1 MSAAEEPAPIDNAP
15 VEKKP
20 VKEAPPV
27 PSGPVDKRI
36 YIGGLHPSTTEDQIV
51 ERFSKFGQVSN
62 VTIAKNTDNECRGFA
77 HMTIH
82 TEPKKWETCL
92 GVYNGAKWRGQELKL
107 EEAKMDWQERKRL
120 REEKILEQ
128 EEKKKKRLLRWN
140 DSEGFHAKD
149 MTPVTDNNMGT
160 RKGWKRGR
168 YGRAISVMR
177 LKKDDGTK
185 FVFEPT
191 HYKNNLT
198 KLYNI
203 GVRMKP
209 VSQLITKI
217 DDESSDSED
226 DWPSYSNKAHQQDQD
241 EQDEQETHTAKAM
254 TDDEKRR
261 AAMEHMFEEQ
271 RLKKEMIS
279 KALAGQADGQH
290 HTTFDNDDDDIQ
302 VDDAFKM
309 DVDQAQEE
317 EEEPAK
323 PLDAKKWMFDSDE
336 DDDDSDEELDIK
348 INPVLEGEA
357 GRKRLEL
364 QKKFKGDDRFKLGED
379 FIDESEKNVQP
390 KDLGDDITQGLDAE
404 KDQAMDVLR
413 AMFGDDKVNFK
424 PKHQSNTWAS
434 SDRFDPDADDSAKYL
449 AEADAAVEE
458 DTAVGS
464 QNTADND
471 NDDDDDEDFF
481 AQPRKPESAI
491 PVVSTEKHFEVNTN
505 LKPLFGDA
513 EEAPFT
519 LFGGDNDDSAQPGS
533 SFGAAADTS
542 KPLFGRALDDN
553 DDEMSPSFTPKKTE
567 GRLGLG
573 VLFFFHLDDPALM
586 KKSCY
591 AYDSEGVFQEK
602 TEERDSYENK
612 WRTQRPVIKEILKK
626 RQKNA
631 IKNQKRRSTKYI
643 K

>member
-1 MSAAEEPAPIDNAP
+1 MQWILIAAMLP
-15 VEKKP
+15 
-20 VKEAPPV
+20 
-27 PSGPVDKRI
+27 G
-36 YIGGLHPSTTEDQIV
+36 
-51 ERFSKFGQVSN
+51 
-62 VTIAKNTDNECRGFA
+62 
-77 HMTIH
+77 
-82 TEPKKWETCL
+82 L

-120 REEKILEQ
+120 RQEKILEQ

-177 LKKDDGTK
+177 LKKNDGTK

-209 VSQLITKI
+209 VSQLITKV

-226 DWPSYSNKAHQQDQD
+226 DWPSYSNKAGSQDQEDQD
-241 EQDEQETHTAKAM
+241 EDQETHTARSM

-261 AAMEHMFEEQ
+261 AAMEKMFEEQ
-271 RLKKEMIS
+271 TIKKEMIS
-279 KALAGQADGQH
+279 KALAGQAEGQN
-290 HTTFDNDDDDIQ
+290 HTTFGNDDDDDIQ

-309 DVDQAQEE
+309 DVDEE
-317 EEEPAK
+317 EQEPKK
-323 PLDAKKWMFDSDE
+323 PMDAKKWMFDSDE
-336 DDDDSDEELDIK
+336 DDNDSDQELDIK

-379 FIDESEKNVQP
+379 FIDEEEKNVQP
-390 KDLGDDITQGLDAE
+390 KNLGDDITQALDTE

-434 SDRFDPDADDSAKYL
+434 SDRFDPDADDSSKYL
-449 AEADAAVEE
+449 AEAAVEE
-458 DTAVGS
+458 DTTTVKH
-464 QNTADND
+464 QNADEED
-471 NDDDDDEDFF
+471 EDDEDFF
-481 AQPRKPESAI
+481 GK
-491 PVVSTEKHFEVNTN
+491 VVDFSC
-505 LKPLFGDA
+505 
-513 EEAPFT
+513 
-519 LFGGDNDDSAQPGS
+519 
-533 SFGAAADTS
+533 
-542 KPLFGRALDDN
+542 RA
-553 DDEMSPSFTPKKTE
+553 K
-567 GRLGLG
+567 
-573 VLFFFHLDDPALM
+573 
-586 KKSCY
+586 
-591 AYDSEGVFQEK
+591 
-602 TEERDSYENK
+602 
-612 WRTQRPVIKEILKK
+612 ILI
-626 RQKNA
+626 A
-631 IKNQKRRSTKYI
+631 ML
-643 K
+643 

>member
-1 MSAAEEPAPIDNAP
+1 MSAAESAPIDNAP
-15 VEKKP
+15 AEKP
-20 VKEAPPV
+20 AKETPTV

-82 TEPKKWETCL
+82 TEPKKWDTCL

-120 REEKILEQ
+120 RQEKILEQ

-140 DSEGFHAKD
+140 DSDGFHAKD

-226 DWPSYSNKAHQQDQD
+226 DWPSYSNKARDQEEED
-241 EQDEQETHTAKAM
+241 EEERGEAHTTKSM

-261 AAMEHMFEEQ
+261 AAMEKMFEEQ
-271 RLKKEMIS
+271 RVKKEMIS
-279 KALAGQADGQH
+279 KALAGQAEGQH

-309 DVDQAQEE
+309 DVDQAEQE
-317 EEEPAK
+317 PTK
-323 PLDAKKWMFDSDE
+323 PMDAKKWMFDSDE
-336 DDDDSDEELDIK
+336 DDDSDEELDIK

-379 FIDESEKNVQP
+379 FIDEEEKNVQS

-404 KDQAMDVLR
+404 KDQALDVLR

-434 SDRFDPDADDSAKYL
+434 SDRFDPDADDSSKYL
-449 AEADAAVEE
+449 AEAAVEK
-458 DTAVGS
+458 DTTVKNQDIDGDDS
-464 QNTADND
+464 
-471 NDDDDDEDFF
+471 DDDDADFF
-481 AQPRKPESAI
+481 AQPRKAESAV

-519 LFGGDNDDSAQPGS
+519 LFGGDSDDNAQQGA
-533 SFGAAADTS
+533 SFGADKS
-542 KPLFGRALDDN
+542 KPLFGHAHD
-553 DDEMSPSFTPKKTE
+553 DDEMSPSFTPKKAE

-631 IKNQKRRSTKYI
+631 IKNQKRRSTKYL

>member
-1 MSAAEEPAPIDNAP
+1 MSAPIDNPPA
-15 VEKKP
+15 EKP

-82 TEPKKWETCL
+82 TEPKKWDTCL
-92 GVYNGAKWRGQELKL
+92 SVYNGAKWRGQELKL

-177 LKKDDGTK
+177 LKKPDGTK

-226 DWPSYSNKAHQQDQD
+226 DWPSYSNKVDHDDDDNEETD
-241 EQDEQETHTAKAM
+241 EPHTTKSM

-261 AAMEHMFEEQ
+261 AAMEKMFEEQ
-271 RLKKEMIS
+271 RAKKEMIS
-279 KALAGQADGQH
+279 KALAGQAEGQN
-290 HTTFDNDDDDIQ
+290 HTTFENDDDDIQ
-302 VDDAFKM
+302 VDDAFNM
-309 DVDQAQEE
+309 DVDQPDQE
-317 EEEPAK
+317 PTQ
-323 PLDAKKWMFDSDE
+323 PMDAKKWMFDSDE
-336 DDDDSDEELDIK
+336 DDDSDEELDIK

-379 FIDESEKNVQP
+379 FIDEEEKNVQP
-390 KDLGDDITQGLDAE
+390 KQLGDDITQGLDAE

-424 PKHQSNTWAS
+424 PKHQSNMWAS
-434 SDRFDPDADDSAKYL
+434 SDRFDPDAQDASKYL
-449 AEADAAVEE
+449 AEAAMEEE
-458 DTAVGS
+458 DTAVAR
-464 QNTADND
+464 QQDADE
-471 NDDDDDEDFF
+471 DDDDEDFF
-481 AQPRKPESAI
+481 AQPRKAESAI

-519 LFGGDNDDSAQPGS
+519 LFGGDNEDDAQQGP
-533 SFGAAADTS
+533 SFGSDKS
-542 KPLFGRALDDN
+542 KSLFGQAH
-553 DDEMSPSFTPKKTE
+553 DDEMSPSFTPKKAE

-586 KKSCY
+586 QKSCY

-631 IKNQKRRSTKYI
+631 IKNQKRRSTKYL

>member
-1 MSAAEEPAPIDNAP
+1 MSTESAVTDNAQ
-15 VEKKP
+15 KP
-20 VKEAPPV
+20 TKEATEV

-62 VTIAKNTDNECRGFA
+62 VAIAKNTDNECRGFA

-82 TEPKKWETCL
+82 TEPKKWDSCL
-92 GVYNGAKWRGQELKL
+92 SVYNGAKWRGQELKL
-107 EEAKMDWQERKRL
+107 EEAKIDWQERKRL
-120 REEKILEQ
+120 RQEKILEQ

-140 DSEGFHAKD
+140 DSDGFHAKD

-226 DWPSYSNKAHQQDQD
+226 DWPSYSNKTNDHYGNQEEEE
-241 EQDEQETHTAKAM
+241 EQDENAGTSKSL

-261 AAMEHMFEEQ
+261 AAMEKMFEEQ
-271 RLKKEMIS
+271 RIKKEMIS
-279 KALAGQADGQH
+279 KALAGQSEGQN
-290 HTTFDNDDDDIQ
+290 HTTFGNDDDDIKM
-302 VDDAFKM
+302 DDAFNM
-309 DVDQAQEE
+309 DVDQEGKE
-317 EEEPAK
+317 SKK
-323 PLDAKKWMFDSDE
+323 PMDAKKWMFDSDE
-336 DDDDSDEELDIK
+336 DDDSDEELDIK

-379 FIDESEKNVQP
+379 FIDEEEKVAQTKN
-390 KDLGDDITQGLDAE
+390 LGDDITQGLDAE

-434 SDRFDPDADDSAKYL
+434 SDRFDPDADDSSKYL
-449 AEADAAVEE
+449 AEAPVEE
-458 DTAVGS
+458 DIPGKISSTMNKVE
-464 QNTADND
+464 DD
-471 NDDDDDEDFF
+471 EDDDDEDFF
-481 AQPRKPESAI
+481 AQPRKAESAI

-519 LFGGDNDDSAQPGS
+519 LFGGDDGDNDNQV
-533 SFGAAADTS
+533 SFFGGDKS
-542 KPLFGRALDDN
+542 KPLFGHP
-553 DDEMSPSFTPKKTE
+553 DDEMSPSFTPKKAE

-631 IKNQKRRSTKYI
+631 IKNQKRRSTKHL